1 MVRLVRSGKS
11 MHDVA
16 GQMGVSQSTVS
27 LWVERANGLRLD
39 RADFSGG
46 KPGCARGWNRV
57 ATSIEQRIVEL
68 RSSLR
73 EQSVLGEY
81 GAWAIQAALK
91 AEMGSDEPS
100 IATINRVLSRKGLQ
114 DGARRM
120 RRPPPPQGW
129 YLPAVAARQADIDCF
144 DFIEDLKIAEGPLV
158 DLLTAKSL
166 HGRLTDS
173 WVMTQRSAQRTA
185 HCLRERWQR
194 DGLPRY
200 AQFDNDTVFQG
211 AHQFPNAVG
220 RISRLC
226 LQLGVIPVFVPPL
239 EHGMQNTIESFN
251 GLWQAKVWRR
261 YRVGSVREL
270 QARSDQYIAAR
281 RARTSAAA
289 EAAPPRRPMPQH
301 FRLNL
306 NAPLRGLMIFIRRTD
321 ETGHVHM
328 LGQRFTVNPNW
339 PHRLARCEVDFDQH
353 CIRCFALRRR
363 LPTEQPLLA
372 TIPYHRPNKR
382 FQGEL

>member
-11 MHDVA
+11 MHWVA
-16 GQMGVSQSTVS
+16 AKLHVDPSTVS
-27 LWVERANGLRLD
+27 FWVRRAEGHRLD
-39 RADFSGG
+39 RADFSDRE
-46 KPGCARGWNRV
+46 PGCAWNRLPIEV
-57 ATSIEQRIVEL
+57 EQRIIEL
-68 RSSLR
+68 RRSLR
-73 EQSVLGEY
+73 EESVLGEY
-81 GAWAIQAALK
+81 GARAIQAALE
-91 AEMGSDEPS
+91 AEMGSGVPS
-100 IATINRVLSRKGLQ
+100 IATINRALSRRGLQ
-114 DGARRM
+114 DGARRI

-129 YLPAVAARQADIDCF
+129 YLPAVATRQADIDCF
-144 DFIEDLKIAEGPLV
+144 DFVEDLKIAAGPLV

-166 HGRLTDS
+166 HGRLSDA
-173 WVMTQRSAQRTA
+173 WVLKQRSARHTA
-185 HCLRERWQR
+185 QCLRRRWQR
-194 DGLPRY
+194 DGLPGY

-261 YRVGSVREL
+261 HRVRSVREL
-270 QARSDQYIAAR
+270 QARSDQYIRAR
-281 RARTSAAA
+281 RVRTSAAA
-289 EAAPPRRPMPQH
+289 EEAPPRRPMPKR

-306 NAPLRGLMIFIRRTD
+306 HAPLRGLMIFIRRTD
-321 ETGHVHM
+321 EAGQVHL
-328 LGQRFTVNPNW
+328 LGQRFAVSPNW
-339 PHRLARCEVDFDQH
+339 PHRLVRCEVDFDHH

-363 LPTEQPLLA
+363 APTDQPLLA
-372 TIPYHRPNKR
+372 TIPYHRPHKR

>member
-11 MHDVA
+11 MHGVA
-16 GQMGVSQSTVS
+16 DQVGVSQSTVS
-27 LWVERANGLRLD
+27 LWVARAKGLRLD
-39 RADFSGG
+39 RVDFSGG
-46 KPGCARGWNRV
+46 KPGCARAWNRV

-68 RSSLR
+68 RRSLR
-73 EQSVLGEY
+73 EESVLGEY

-91 AEMGSDEPS
+91 AEIGSGEPS
-100 IATINRVLSRKGLQ
+100 VATINRVLSRKGLQ
-114 DGARRM
+114 DSARRM

-129 YLPAVAARQADIDCF
+129 YLPTVATRQADIDCF
-144 DFIEDLKIAEGPLV
+144 DFIEDLKIANGPLV

-166 HGRLTDS
+166 QGRLSDS
-173 WVMTQRSAQRTA
+173 WVMVQRSAQRTA
-185 HCLRERWQR
+185 WCLRERWQR

-220 RISRLC
+220 RVSRLC
-226 LQLGVIPVFVPPL
+226 LQLDVIPVFVPPL
-239 EHGMQNTIESFN
+239 EHGMQNTIENFN

-261 YRVGSVREL
+261 YRMGSVREL
-270 QARSDQYIAAR
+270 QARSDQYIRAR

-301 FRLNL
+301 FRLHL
-306 NAPLRGLMIFIRRTD
+306 HAPLRGLMIFIRRTD

-328 LGQRFTVNPNW
+328 LGQRFAVSPHW
-339 PHRLARCEVDFDQH
+339 LHRLVRCEVDFDH
-353 CIRCFALRRR
+353 DRIRCFALRRHT
-363 LPTEQPLLA
+363 PTDQPLLT
-372 TIPYHRPNKR
+372 TIPYHRPHKR